1 MPSNDNLDYY
11 YDTEAGQYSFYH
23 IDTIL
28 LRPCLKIDGMPNG
41 ERFFRQSRQIFAGGL
56 TPGKKI

>member
-23 IDTIL
+23 IHTIL
-28 LRPCLKIDGMPNG
+28 LRSSC
-41 ERFFRQSRQIFAGGL
+41 SR
-56 TPGKKI
+56 